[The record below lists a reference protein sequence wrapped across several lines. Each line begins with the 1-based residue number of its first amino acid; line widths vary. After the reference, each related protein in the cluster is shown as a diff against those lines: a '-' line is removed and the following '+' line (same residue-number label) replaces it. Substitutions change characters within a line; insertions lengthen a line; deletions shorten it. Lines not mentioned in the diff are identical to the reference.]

1 MPTRAV
7 VIRTTNQIA
16 AGTLNQWS
24 QFQAFQNVINDI
36 ATPGLNPAMDLN
48 QIISGI
54 PSPLARAK
62 IFKYALLYQNAGNP
76 QGIQM
81 FYERLQKEWKGL
93 LACIALD
100 SAKIELNRVHLSYDD
115 VQNIGI
121 NNLPPNRNIY
131 EPTGA
136 IGNMLFED
144 QQKWCVEQ
152 DYFQRLQIPFLFTI
166 KYITRVNGQTRRILI
181 GGTSPE
187 SILFTSPGYRL
198 ANIDAPYIDQNG
210 KLTDPVTN
218 QRCFPDHTQTQILY
232 VYIARV
238 MAQLQQYSDQFVPG
252 DNQPSLVVV
261 TFLWN
266 FLNQWLQDIQGYAN
280 RLGYQININAFP
292 ANINIFKPP
301 FAILFNNDNS
311 LWGSNGVILTNQQG
325 QNYVEFDPSELLIS
339 DQDNSVLEFTG
350 IINAAVP
357 IYFLQD
363 EGTYFSL
370 PLSPKAVSIFQDH
383 MSDLLGLNKNPVIG
397 SRLAASY
404 NDANKSLTVTLT
416 LDIEGNLVPI
426 QRNYTG
432 IKRVKGKHLIVWPD
446 FVSKIWKDYYLFSE
460 LPEVDQNDIW
470 ITPLQASVSDYKFT
484 GFDNNSFQHNAQRI
498 VSYAFDNGYSYEIFK
513 SDLPFKGVAFKIR
526 KPENRLGDCGVILF
540 KNLGNNCIRDFRNI
554 KGVSTPLTPV
564 NVGFDFGSNNICVSY
579 KSVNTAAPS
588 LIHFSPRKIFILG
601 PQQNNLNAAA
611 EPHDLLFFPSELIPG
626 NHVKSMIVLHN
637 QLAVLEGQAGFTREV
652 CGGLPCFGHNFEVIN
667 TNNRNTYSVAL
678 SGNQGDGIAGINVM
692 YNLKWT
698 DNNIFTPARNSL
710 YALVKSLWLMVYA
723 ELLEQDAYP
732 QNLKWAYPSS
742 MPPYLVNQ
750 YIALWRETAASV
762 NPLNDPNYPNAVSAQ
777 LGQDRN
783 RVLTESEAVANFALS
798 NQGGM
803 EVANNSLVMGFD
815 VGGST
820 SDFFCAAL
828 DNGQTKIIRQTSIK
842 ELAAGRLADA
852 TARSNNIQNHLRAFY
867 MNHQNQLPIYGI
879 NNYLN
884 NSTAPYYF
892 NAIVDKLSLV
902 DGPVNLNLFYAYLNN
917 AQCQELFV
925 INAYLTGLLFYHAGQ
940 VSAKIKL
947 SPQYQNINTIQ
958 IGFFGKGGR
967 MVEWLPSINQVAA
980 NAYYSECFRKGHKT
994 DGYVMQRFQPK
1005 VQFTKAEVSFGLSLF
1020 NLIQGVDGK
1029 HYDIIGEQG
1038 YSFKGKEINEF
1049 SDLQEYNEPILAS
1062 IGVNFDVP
1070 VVFERFTQYI
1080 EVFADFIQRNHGFN
1094 TVQMLGTNI
1103 VIKPGDIGFI
1113 AYVKGL
1119 PDWQNALNNLQA
1131 GGKFDFHSSMFILQ
1145 GMAFLENR
1153 LLPALFNNGN

>member
-166 KYITRVNGQTRRILI
+166 KYITRVNGQTQKILI

-198 ANIDAPYIDQNG
+198 AGIDAPYVNQNG
-210 KLTDPVTN
+210 KLTDPISN
-218 QRCFPDHTQTQILY
+218 QCCFPDQTQTQILY
-232 VYIARV
+232 VYIAHV
-238 MAQLQQYSDQFVPG
+238 MAQLQEYSNQFVPG
-252 DNQPSLVVV
+252 DNQPSLIVVN
-261 TFLWN
+261 FLWN
-266 FLNQWLQDIQGYAN
+266 FLNHWLLDIQSYAN
-280 RLGYQININAFP
+280 RIGFQINPNAFP
-292 ANINIFKPP
+292 ANINIFQPP
-301 FAILFNNDNS
+301 FAVLFNNDNT
-311 LWGSNGVILTNQQG
+311 LWGSNGVIIDHQQD
-325 QNYVEFDPSELLIS
+325 QNYIEFDPSELLLN
-339 DQDNSVLEFTG
+339 DQDNTVLEFTG
-350 IINAAVP
+350 ITNALAPV
-357 IYFLQD
+357 YFLQD
-363 EGTYFSL
+363 GNRFFSL

-383 MSDLLGLNKNPVIG
+383 MPDLLGLNNNPVIS
-397 SRLAASY
+397 SRLIASY
-404 NDANKSLTVTLT
+404 NENNNSLTVTLT
-416 LDIEGNLVPI
+416 LDIQGNRVPI
-426 QRNYTG
+426 QRTYTG
-432 IKRVKGKHLIVWPD
+432 IRRVEGKHLIIWPD

-460 LPEVDQNDIW
+460 LPEVKQNDIW
-470 ITPLQASVSDYKFT
+470 ITPLQASVNNYKFA
-484 GFDNNSFQHNAQRI
+484 GFVNNSFQHNAQKI
-498 VSYAFDNGYSYEIFK
+498 VSYAYDNGYRYEIFK
-513 SDLPFKGVAFKIR
+513 SDLPFKGVAFRIR
-526 KPENRLGDCGVILF
+526 RPQNQQSNCGVVLF
-540 KNLGNNCIRDFRNI
+540 KNLGNANIRDFRAIHN
-554 KGVSTPLTPV
+554 TLNPV

-579 KSVNTAAPS
+579 KSVNDATPS
-588 LIHFSPRKIFILG
+588 LINFSPRKIFLLG
-601 PQQNNLNAAA
+601 SQQNNVNEAAK
-611 EPHDLLFFPSELIPG
+611 PHDLLFFPTELIPG
-626 NHVKSMIVLHN
+626 NHVKSMIALHN
-637 QLAVLEGQAGFTREV
+637 QLAVLVGPAGFTREV
-652 CGGLPCFGHNFEVIN
+652 SGGLPCFGHNFEVID
-667 TNNRNTYSVAL
+667 TANNNTYSVAL
-678 SGNQGDGIAGINVM
+678 GGNQGDGVAGINVM

-698 DNNIFTPARNSL
+698 ENNIGAPARNSL
-710 YALVKSLWLMVYA
+710 FALVKSLWLMVYA
-723 ELLEQDAYP
+723 ELLENDAYP
-732 QNLKWAYPSS
+732 QSLKWAYPSS

-750 YIALWRETAASV
+750 YIILWRETVAIV
-762 NPLNDPNYPNAVSAQ
+762 NPLNDPNYANAVSAQ
-777 LGQDRN
+777 LGLDRN

-803 EVANNSLVMGFD
+803 AVANNSLVMGFD

-842 ELAAGRLADA
+842 QLAAGKLANA
-852 TARSNNIQNHLRAFY
+852 TARSNNIQNHLRTFY
-867 MNHQNQLPIYGI
+867 QDHRNQLPIYGI
-879 NNYLN
+879 NDHLN
-884 NSTAPYYF
+884 NATAPYYF

-902 DGPVNLNLFYAYLNN
+902 NGPVNLNLFYAYLNN

-940 VSAKIKL
+940 VSAKIKQK
-947 SPQYQNINTIQ
+947 PQYANVDTIQ
-958 IGFFGKGGR
+958 IGFFGRGGR
-967 MVEWLPSINQVAA
+967 MVEWLPSINKVAA
-980 NAYYSECFRKGHKT
+980 DKYYSECFRRGHKT
-994 DGYVMQRFQPK
+994 DGYEMKQFQPK

-1020 NLIQGVDGK
+1020 NLVQGVDGR

-1038 YSFKGKEINEF
+1038 YSFNGEQIDEF
-1049 SDLQEYNEPILAS
+1049 ADLQDFNQPILSS
-1062 IGVNFDVP
+1062 IGINFDVP
-1070 VVFERFTQYI
+1070 QVFDRFTQFI
-1080 EVFADFIQRNHGFN
+1080 EVFAAYIQRNHGFN
-1094 TVQMLGTNI
+1094 TAQMLGTNI

-1119 PDWQNALNNLQA
+1119 PEWQNALNNLQA
-1131 GGKFDFHSSMFILQ
+1131 GGSFDFHSSMFILQ
-1145 GMAFLENR
+1145 GMAFLENT